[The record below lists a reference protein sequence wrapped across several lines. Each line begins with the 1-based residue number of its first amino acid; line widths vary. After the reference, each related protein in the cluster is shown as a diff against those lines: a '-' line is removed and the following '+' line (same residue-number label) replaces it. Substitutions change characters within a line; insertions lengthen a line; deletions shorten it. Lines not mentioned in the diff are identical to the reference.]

1 MAGKL
6 TLRRGDRLVL
16 ATHNAG
22 KLDEFKLLLAPF
34 GLDLVSAGQLG
45 LPEPDETGTTFIENA
60 RIKAHACAQ
69 AANCIS
75 LADDSGLTVDAIGGQ
90 PGVYTANWAE
100 TAHGRDFSV
109 GMRRVEDALQ
119 AAGAQSPAER
129 KGAFNA
135 TLCLAHP
142 DGRDQLYVGKVD
154 GTIVW
159 PPRGDL
165 GHGFDP
171 VFMPDGYDITFGEM
185 PSATKN
191 GFVRGQPGLSHRA
204 RAFSKFVDDA
214 LGGISD
220 G

>member
-16 ATHNAG
+16 ATHNAC

-45 LPEPDETGTTFIENA
+45 LPEPDETGTTFAENA

-100 TAHGRDFSV
+100 TSNGRDFAV

-119 AAGAQSPAER
+119 AAGAQSPGER

-159 PPRGDL
+159 PPRGER

-171 VFMPDGYDITFGEM
+171 VFMPQGFDITFGEM
-185 PSATKN
+185 PAEMKHSWAP
-191 GFVRGQPGLSHRA
+191 GQVGLSHRA
-204 RAFSKFVDDA
+204 RAFGLFVNDV
-214 LGGISD
+214 LGGAVEH
-220 G
+220 

>member
-1 MAGKL
+1 MADKL

-22 KLDEFKLLLAPF
+22 KLKEFQELLAGF
-34 GLDLVSAGQLG
+34 GLDIVSAAQLG
-45 LPEPDETGTTFIENA
+45 LPEPEETGTTFVENA
-60 RIKAHACAQ
+60 RIKAHAAAK
-69 AANCIS
+69 AANGIA
-75 LADDSGLTVDAIGGQ
+75 LADDSGLSVDALGGQ

-100 TAHGRDFSV
+100 TPNGRDFAI

-119 AAGAQSPAER
+119 AAGAQGPGDR
-129 KGAFNA
+129 HGAFNA

-159 PPRGDL
+159 PPRGEQ

-171 VFMPDGYDITFGEM
+171 VFMPQGYDITFGEIPAEM
-185 PSATKN
+185 KHSWAPGKI
-191 GFVRGQPGLSHRA
+191 GLSHRA
-204 RAFSKFVDDA
+204 RAFGLFVDDV
-214 LGGISD
+214 LGG
-220 G
+220 GVEH